1 MAVIPTHLAPGSRV
15 AVVGSGIAGLSAAW
29 LLNRRYRVTLFE
41 AGDYLGGHTNTV
53 DAEIDG
59 LRHPVDT
66 GFLVHNEVTY
76 PNLIALFK
84 TLGVATHE
92 SDMSFG
98 VSVRE
103 PDIEWAGTNIRTV
116 FAQPRNMVRPA
127 FLGMLRDIARLN
139 REAAAYVAQIESTV
153 TLRELLDT
161 QGYGRAMR
169 DWYLLPMAAAIWST
183 SIKDI
188 LDFPARTFLVFCLNH
203 HLLQIEGRPKWRTVA
218 GGARSYVQAMTAGLP
233 DIRLNC
239 PVQAVRRGVDGL
251 RVHTADGPLHCD
263 AVVLACHAPASLAM
277 LDASPAERAVLGAF
291 RYQPNRA
298 VLHTD
303 VALLPRR
310 RSTWSAWNYLA
321 EGGHTPEASGPVAVS
336 YLLNMLQPLPFKR
349 PVIVTLNPTREPA
362 AGTVLRTFDYEH
374 PVFDVAAIQAQAR
387 VADIQ
392 GRDGVYF
399 CGAWTRYGFHEDG
412 LRSGMD
418 VASRL
423 GVTAPWKEAICQPA

>member
-1 MAVIPTHLAPGSRV
+1 
-15 AVVGSGIAGLSAAW
+15 
-29 LLNRRYRVTLFE
+29 
-41 AGDYLGGHTNTV
+41 
-53 DAEIDG
+53 
-59 LRHPVDT
+59 
-66 GFLVHNEVTY
+66 
-76 PNLIALFK
+76 
-84 TLGVATHE
+84 
-92 SDMSFG
+92 
-98 VSVRE
+98 
-103 PDIEWAGTNIRTV
+103 
-116 FAQPRNMVRPA
+116 
-127 FLGMLRDIARLN
+127 
-139 REAAAYVAQIESTV
+139 
-153 TLRELLDT
+153 
-161 QGYGRAMR
+161 
-169 DWYLLPMAAAIWST
+169 
-183 SIKDI
+183 
-188 LDFPARTFLVFCLNH
+188 
-203 HLLQIEGRPKWRTVA
+203 
-218 GGARSYVQAMTAGLP
+218 
-233 DIRLNC
+233 
-239 PVQAVRRGVDGL
+239 
-251 RVHTADGPLHCD
+251 
-263 AVVLACHAPASLAM
+263 M

-412 LRSGMD
+412 LMSGMD